1 MLEVKELSKYYG
13 KHKGIENLSFTL
25 DESEIIGII
34 GANGSGKTTTFR
46 LLLGLL
52 MADSGTITYD
62 GVDINLYDNRLFGYL
77 PEDRSVYRDLKVEEQ
92 LRFLARLKKLPE
104 EQIENNIDHWL
115 ERLNIQQYRYRLIKE
130 LSKGNQQKVQLICA
144 LIHDPKVIIFDEP
157 LTGLDISNVLI
168 IKKLINQLQK
178 DKKLIM
184 ISSHQYEYIEE
195 FCEKIILL
203 DKGDVKYSGKV
214 NELKKFSDNC
224 YISMNIESKRNFED
238 EDGVIL
244 QEESG
249 NMIRILM
256 VNQSKAKK
264 LMRKILKDEKVFS
277 LKIESLAI
285 KDMIAQ
291 GNIV

>member
-77 PEDRSVYRDLKVEEQ
+77 PEDRSVYRDLKFEEQ

-214 NELKKFSDNC
+214 NELKNFSDNC
-224 YISMNIESKRNFED
+224 YI
-238 EDGVIL
+238 
-244 QEESG
+244 
-249 NMIRILM
+249 
-256 VNQSKAKK
+256 
-264 LMRKILKDEKVFS
+264 
-277 LKIESLAI
+277 
-285 KDMIAQ
+285 
-291 GNIV
+291 

>member
-277 LKIESLAI
+277 LKIESLTI

>member
-62 GVDINLYDNRLFGYL
+62 GVDINLHDNRLFGYL

-277 LKIESLAI
+277 LKIESLTI